1 MNQLPCPGCQQ
12 VYPVPP
18 GLPPQTPFNCQR
30 CGYASTLGTLM
41 QALQQHMA
49 QAHGAQQGNLDAPP
63 LPSHAPQAPE
73 GGLAQMPEIKPT
85 GLVAGG
91 LDLADDDG
99 PPQPEQPKPQG
110 GGDFYDDIPEE
121 LRQPTELEKI
131 QAKAN
136 KKDPRIPTLAAVIG
150 ILLIVGVPLFT
161 SEPEIDPQLVRQG
174 LQPKSDMG
182 MKLGIFAGVAVVV
195 IGGAFVLLRMAR
207 EDDDDDDEDY
217 EEEDEA

>member
-1 MNQLPCPGCQQ
+1 M
-12 VYPVPP
+12 
-18 GLPPQTPFNCQR
+18 
-30 CGYASTLGTLM
+30 
-41 QALQQHMA
+41 
-49 QAHGAQQGNLDAPP
+49 
-63 LPSHAPQAPE
+63 
-73 GGLAQMPEIKPT
+73 
-85 GLVAGG
+85 
-91 LDLADDDG
+91 
-99 PPQPEQPKPQG
+99 
-110 GGDFYDDIPEE
+110 
-121 LRQPTELEKI
+121 
-131 QAKAN
+131 
-136 KKDPRIPTLAAVIG
+136 IG